1 MSTSGNYA
9 VPAGALTFLQRADHS
24 MLIGGRWQGAADGAW
39 IEAHNPATGEY
50 LGRFPAGRKADVDVA
65 VAAAREAFERGEWAD
80 FTPSERAALLWAIAD
95 TIACH
100 ADELACLETLDQG
113 KPLSHARSEMA
124 GLEGQFRYF
133 SGMATKIQGE
143 TFKQS
148 MNRHNPAGKQ
158 ALAYSSK
165 EPIGVVGVIVPW
177 NAPLIL
183 LAFKLAPALAAG
195 CTIVV
200 KPAEQTSLST
210 LRFGELLVAAG
221 VPAGVVS
228 IVTGTG
234 AEAGAALAEHMD
246 VDKIS
251 FTGSTVTGR
260 KIVAAAA
267 GNLKK
272 VSLELGGKSPAIFL
286 QDADLQESIAGAVRA
301 ITYNSGQICIAGSR
315 LYAHEAIYD
324 ELVEGI
330 AAVFRQLRVGDGMA
344 RGTQVGPMVNRV
356 QADKVK
362 GYIESGQ
369 SEGAQVLTGGGQ
381 FGQTGCFI
389 EPTVLVD
396 THSGM
401 RCVQEEIF
409 GPVLCCQKFDDSTD
423 VAALANATI
432 YGLGASVWTQNLSA
446 AHRLAEKI
454 RAGVVWI
461 NGHNVFDP
469 AFPMGGYKR
478 SGWSRDSGAQALDNF
493 METKT
498 VVALI

>member
-1 MSTSGNYA
+1 
-9 VPAGALTFLQRADHS
+9 
-24 MLIGGRWQGAADGAW
+24 
-39 IEAHNPATGEY
+39 
-50 LGRFPAGRKADVDVA
+50 
-65 VAAAREAFERGEWAD
+65 
-80 FTPSERAALLWAIAD
+80 
-95 TIACH
+95 
-100 ADELACLETLDQG
+100 
-113 KPLSHARSEMA
+113 
-124 GLEGQFRYF
+124 
-133 SGMATKIQGE
+133 
-143 TFKQS
+143 
-148 MNRHNPAGKQ
+148 
-158 ALAYSSK
+158 
-165 EPIGVVGVIVPW
+165 
-177 NAPLIL
+177 
-183 LAFKLAPALAAG
+183 
-195 CTIVV
+195 
-200 KPAEQTSLST
+200 
-210 LRFGELLVAAG
+210 
-221 VPAGVVS
+221 
-228 IVTGTG
+228 
-234 AEAGAALAEHMD
+234 
-246 VDKIS
+246 
-251 FTGSTVTGR
+251 
-260 KIVAAAA
+260 
-267 GNLKK
+267 
-272 VSLELGGKSPAIFL
+272 
-286 QDADLQESIAGAVRA
+286 
-301 ITYNSGQICIAGSR
+301 
-315 LYAHEAIYD
+315 
-324 ELVEGI
+324 
-330 AAVFRQLRVGDGMA
+330 MA

-469 AFPMGGYKR
+469 AFPMGGYKQ